1 MPCLYNLPEQE
12 RFCQYCSAA
21 CAERPAVK
29 VITTTTTADPSIE
42 ENQIPMDTKDQLIE
56 EVRKMRQLQ
65 KEYFRTR
72 SHETL
77 VASKSSESR
86 VDKLLE
92 ELGTITLYEDEDTI
106 SW

>member
-12 RFCQYCSAA
+12 RFCQFCSAA
-21 CAERPAVK
+21 CDERPAIK
-29 VITTTTTADPSIE
+29 VITTTTMADPFIE
-42 ENQIPMDTKDQLIE
+42 ENQMPMDTKDQLID

-77 VASKSSESR
+77 AASKSSESR
-86 VDKLLE
+86 VDKLLA
-92 ELGTITLYEDEDTI
+92 ELETPNLFE
-106 SW
+106 